1 MVRLSVVRRQKDLW
15 LLTCKSNN
23 GRYKVG
29 LSRGFTLIELLV
41 TIAVAGVLLAIAVPN
56 FADLMRNNRSEA
68 TANEFVSALN
78 LARGEAVKRGARVSL
93 CPSANGTSCSGTA
106 WQSGW
111 IVFVDTAASDTTS
124 TAVVG
129 TVLNRR
135 AAMPSGAT
143 VTATG
148 TATITTNF
156 IRYSG
161 LGFAPVR
168 TNIRVQTTG
177 CSGSNARTIAISAS
191 GRVSVQK
198 DACT

>member
-1 MVRLSVVRRQKDLW
+1 MDWR
-15 LLTCKSNN
+15 LLTYKPNN
-23 GRYKVG
+23 GRYKVR

-78 LARGEAVKRGARVSL
+78 VARGEAVKRGQRVSL
-93 CPSANGTSCSGTA
+93 CPSVNGTSCSGTA
-106 WQSGW
+106 WHSGW
-111 IVFVDTAASDTTS
+111 IVFVDTAVSDTTS
-124 TAVVG
+124 PAVVG

-135 AAMPSGAT
+135 TAMPSGVT
-143 VTATG
+143 VTGAAT
-148 TATITTNF
+148 F

-168 TNIRVQTTG
+168 SDIRVQSTG
-177 CSGSNARTIAISAS
+177 CSGSNARTIAISVS

-198 DACT
+198 IACI

>member
-1 MVRLSVVRRQKDLW
+1 VR
-15 LLTCKSNN
+15 
-23 GRYKVG
+23 
-29 LSRGFTLIELLV
+29 LSRGFTLIELLI

-68 TANEFVSALN
+68 SANELVAALN
-78 LARGEAVKRGARVSL
+78 LARIEAVKRGKRVSL

-111 IVFVDTAASDTTS
+111 IVFVDGAASDTTN
-124 TAVVG
+124 TATIVG
-129 TVLNRR
+129 TPLNRR
-135 AAMPSGAT
+135 AAMSTGAT
-143 VTATG
+143 ATATG
-148 TATITTNF
+148 TATVTANF
-156 IRYSG
+156 IRYTG

-177 CSGSNARTIAISAS
+177 CTGPNARIIAISAS
-191 GRVSVQK
+191 GRISVQR

>member
-1 MVRLSVVRRQKDLW
+1 MVRLSVARRQTDW
-15 LLTCKSNN
+15 RLLTCKSNN
-23 GRYKVG
+23 GRYKVR

-68 TANEFVSALN
+68 SANEFVSALN

-111 IVFVDTAASDTTS
+111 IVFIDTAASDTTS

-135 AAMPSGAT
+135 TAMPTGAT
-143 VTATG
+143 VTG
-148 TATITTNF
+148 TATF

-161 LGFAPVR
+161 LGFAPIR
-168 TNIRVQTTG
+168 SSIRVQTTG
-177 CSGSNARTIAISAS
+177 CSGSNARAIAISAS

-198 DACT
+198 VACT